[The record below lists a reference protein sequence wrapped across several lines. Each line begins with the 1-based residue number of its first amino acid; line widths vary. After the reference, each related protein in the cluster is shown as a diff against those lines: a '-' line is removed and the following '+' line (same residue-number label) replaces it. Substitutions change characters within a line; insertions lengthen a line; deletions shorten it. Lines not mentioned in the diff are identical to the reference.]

1 MAKHGGDQH
10 GGDTLK
16 IPLCFGKEALRLL
29 WQAQTRPEDVF
40 FFSLSEAAGMVVNF
54 LVLELGTDL
63 PGLLWLGFKRGWV

>member
-1 MAKHGGDQH
+1 MGETSMEE
-10 GGDTLK
+10 TLLRSLYALGRK
-16 IPLCFGKEALRLL
+16 PFDFFGRPRQGLRM
-29 WQAQTRPEDVF
+29 F